1 MTHVRF
7 DYSKA
12 LTFFNEH
19 ELTYLRDFVKTAH
32 HNIHEKTGAGSDFL
46 GWVDLPEHYDKEEFA
61 RIKKARKKSNLI
73 LMYCLLSA
81 SAVLTLGRGLRLK
94 RLITRFIILCQ
105 KQNAAIRKLFSSE
118 ITSVHLI

>member
-1 MTHVRF
+1 MEGQAMTHVRF

-46 GWVDLPEHYDKEEFA
+46 GWVDLLNIMIKKNSRA
-61 RIKKARKKSNLI
+61 SKKARKKSNLT
-73 LMYCLLSA
+73 LMSCLLSA
-81 SAVLTLGRGLRLK
+81 SAVLILERGQRLK
-94 RLITRFIILCQ
+94 R
-105 KQNAAIRKLFSSE
+105 
-118 ITSVHLI
+118 

>member
-32 HNIHEKTGAGSDFL
+32 HNIHEKQAL
-46 GWVDLPEHYDKEEFA
+46 
-61 RIKKARKKSNLI
+61 
-73 LMYCLLSA
+73 
-81 SAVLTLGRGLRLK
+81 
-94 RLITRFIILCQ
+94 
-105 KQNAAIRKLFSSE
+105 AAIF
-118 ITSVHLI
+118 

>member
-1 MTHVRF
+1 MEGQAMTHVRF

-46 GWVDLPEHYDKEEFA
+46 GWVDLLNIM
-61 RIKKARKKSNLI
+61 IKKNSRASKK
-73 LMYCLLSA
+73 
-81 SAVLTLGRGLRLK
+81 RGK
-94 RLITRFIILCQ
+94 NQI
-105 KQNAAIRKLFSSE
+105 
-118 ITSVHLI
+118 

>member
-1 MTHVRF
+1 MVCVRF

-61 RIKKARKKSNLI
+61 RIKKARKKSNLT
-73 LMYCLLSA
+73 LMSCLLSA
-81 SAVLTLGRGLRLK
+81 SAVLILERGQRLK
-94 RLITRFIILCQ
+94 R
-105 KQNAAIRKLFSSE
+105 
-118 ITSVHLI
+118 